1 MTIDEHLAAIAA
13 TLHALAEAQLR
24 TQTATEGLVRAQ
36 TQTQETIGSMAT
48 SIGKYVDAADARMK
62 RLEENST
69 ASYAPSPPSTPT
81 ARANTNKRAERL
93 PRGRHGLKPG

>member
-48 SIGKYVDAADARMK
+48 SIGKYVAAADARMK
-62 RLEENST
+62 RLEENLDGLIRAIT
-69 ASYAPSPPSTPT
+69 AEHSNGKS
-81 ARANTNKRAERL
+81 K
-93 PRGRHGLKPG
+93 HQ

>member
-62 RLEENST
+62 RLEENLDGLIRAIT
-69 ASYAPSPPSTPT
+69 AEHSNGKT
-81 ARANTNKRAERL
+81 K
-93 PRGRHGLKPG
+93 H